1 MRFFGIHTAG
11 TAVPLGELCQKNS
24 SRTIRLTLFLL
35 LQIVII
41 HPDKALGQCILILS
55 TPSVLTPG
63 KHNTTPVTGCT
74 GYNPAQLTFTTA
86 TFGGLPP
93 YTYQWQ
99 LNNIAIP
106 GEILFS
112 YNPPQLIVAG
122 SYSYNCAIT
131 DASGTVVYTVAKL
144 ISIVPDPAVSISVGG
159 IVCLNTTL
167 TLTSTITDG
176 IGTISYQW
184 QSSVENVTFNS
195 IPGATASTYSPVTS
209 FAGTLYYRV
218 IIHPAVGSCNNATS
232 AAVAVTVN
240 ALPATSLIYHL

>member
-11 TAVPLGELCQKNS
+11 TAVSSGELCQKKNWK
-24 SRTIRLTLFLL
+24 TTRLILFLL
-35 LQIVII
+35 LQMLII
-41 HPDKALGQCILILS
+41 YPDKTLGQYILILS
-55 TPSVLTPG
+55 TPPVLIPG

-86 TFGGLPP
+86 TSGGLPP

-106 GEILFS
+106 GEILSS
-112 YNPPQLIVAG
+112 YNPPQLTVAG

-144 ISIVPDPAVSISVGG
+144 ISIVPDPTVSISGG
-159 IVCLNTTL
+159 GVVCLNTTL

-184 QSSVENVTFNS
+184 QSSVENITFNS
-195 IPGATASTYSPVTS
+195 IPGATTSTYSPVTS
-209 FAGTLYYRV
+209 IAGILYYRV
-218 IIHPAVGSCNNATS
+218 NIFPAAGSCNNAKS
-232 AAVAVTVN
+232 AAMTVTVN
-240 ALPATSLIYHL
+240 ALPATSLIYHF